1 MSVPTVGRLGPVT
14 RLPLAA
20 VAALALWLLLRAP
33 LDGAVTGMSQVLIR
47 AYEYPKVTRLVAVDH
62 RVEVR
67 RADFR
72 TDSAIPAIPLT
83 EMHSNTIVLL
93 ALFLALPRPW
103 SRQQLQRL
111 LMGWSLLLLSQSLN
125 LVFHVKFLYA
135 AGLGEWSA
143 QHYSVVARNVYGYLR
158 YFFDLPGRFGFPF
171 LIWLGFNWDLLTPL
185 LTGQRQLKRR
195 SDRAGRTG
203 HSKKKS

>member
-1 MSVPTVGRLGPVT
+1 MSARTVRQLGLIT
-14 RLPLAA
+14 RLPFAA
-20 VAALALWLLLRAP
+20 VAALALWLVLRAP
-33 LDGAVTGMSQVLIR
+33 LDGAVTGLAQLLIR

-62 RVEVR
+62 RAEVR

-72 TDSAIPAIPLT
+72 TGSAIPAIPLT

-103 SRQQLQRL
+103 SPERLQRL
-111 LMGWSLLLLSQSLN
+111 LMGWSLLVLCQSLN

-143 QHYSVVARNVYGYLR
+143 QHYSVVARNLYGSLR

-171 LIWLGFNWDLLTPL
+171 LIWIGFNWDLLTPL
-185 LTGQRQLKRR
+185 LDGREEPKHPSQRRARR
-195 SDRAGRTG
+195 GRR
-203 HSKKKS
+203 